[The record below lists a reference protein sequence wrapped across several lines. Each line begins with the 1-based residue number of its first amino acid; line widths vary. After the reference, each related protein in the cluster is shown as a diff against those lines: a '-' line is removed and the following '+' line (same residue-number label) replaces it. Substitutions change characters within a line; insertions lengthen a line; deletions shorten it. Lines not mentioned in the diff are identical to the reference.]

1 MNSTGTNSHVHT
13 HFISL
18 HTWGNSFSRHNPDF
32 INFVWLQFCLMAPI
46 FSFVTLPAGLC
57 PGWTGEYCGGLLW
70 NNSRSHQVRF
80 ILKNCFVQIWWS
92 IVLEVYSSCPFSPYR
107 AIAGAVRPCKP
118 RVPAADIYQGYLL
131 LSGIKDCIK
140 HILDTIFLFLIK
152 SQNCGSV
159 EDALTKEISIF
170 TCDLF
175 NSSKYLKVI
184 V

>member
-1 MNSTGTNSHVHT
+1 
-13 HFISL
+13 
-18 HTWGNSFSRHNPDF
+18 
-32 INFVWLQFCLMAPI
+32 MAPI

-57 PGWTGEYCGGLLW
+57 HGWTGEYCRGLLW

-80 ILKNCFVQIWWS
+80 IPKNGFVQIWWS

-131 LSGIKDCIK
+131 LSGIKDCIE
-140 HILDTIFLFLIK
+140 HILDTVFLFLIK